1 MSWLCLHQL
10 GEYCKKVKKAC
21 KPGMKGCVLHRKVKF
36 VEFEKDVDEMEK
48 DILILD
54 LRALAP
60 FERHEKI
67 FQEWDNLKDG
77 QTLKIIN
84 DHDPKP
90 LHYQFEAEYKNKY
103 VWEYGKSGPKDWIV
117 KVKKLG

>member
-1 MSWLCLHQL
+1 ML
-10 GEYCKKVKKAC
+10 
-21 KPGMKGCVLHRKVKF
+21 
-36 VEFEKDVDEMEK
+36 DEIK
-48 DILILD
+48 TLD

-67 FQEWDNLKDG
+67 FQKWDNLKNG

-90 LHYQFEAEYKNKY
+90 LHYQFEAEYKDKY
-103 VWEYGKSGPKDWIV
+103 AWEYEKSGPKDWIV
-117 KVKKLG
+117 NIKKRG

>member
-1 MSWLCLHQL
+1 MGWLCPHQL
-10 GEYCKKVKKAC
+10 GEYCRKVKKIC
-21 KPGMKGCVLHRKVKF
+21 EPGMKGCTLRGKVKF
-36 VEFEKDVDEMEK
+36 VEFEKEVGEMGK

-54 LRALAP
+54 LRPLAP
-60 FERHEKI
+60 FERHQMI

-103 VWEYGKSGPKDWIV
+103 VWEYEKSGPKDWVV